1 MADRSARLAFIL
13 NLTDKVS
20 APLGKVKTTF
30 SDLAEQSQQNIIQ
43 MGAGLAGMVG
53 AGKAITESLEPALEV
68 NRALGD
74 MRALGT
80 AEDALAS
87 LNRKALEF
95 SITYATSAAEFVGS
109 SRVIDGAIKGLVG
122 GQLAAITSSSNLL
135 AKVTKADA
143 ETTGAYLGTMYNLF
157 KTEAD
162 KMGKVEWVEQ
172 LTGQTA
178 LAVKL
183 FRTDG
188 AQLKDAFKEVG
199 AIATQAGVGVAEQM
213 AVIGTLSSTMEGGDA
228 GGRYKAFFE
237 NIGAAAEKTG
247 LSFTDAAGNT
257 LPMIQILDKLQ
268 GKYGDLTS
276 AAAGTKLVEA
286 FGGEGAQVI
295 GALAK
300 DTDRLRNGIS
310 ELGKV
315 RGLENAEKMAKAMV
329 DPWQQFG
336 KAVDALRI
344 SFGQS
349 LIPTLT
355 PLMERLVGIASTL
368 TRWMQLFPN
377 ITRIIGITTLIILG
391 FVAAMSLLTLVVG
404 VSKMV
409 WLGMLTVWKLLN
421 WQGFKSIAMFLFHTV
436 LVAAFAAGLVILYT
450 WMGLVRVGMLL
461 WQGAIWLVNAAML
474 ANPVLLIVA
483 GIVLLVAAVVAAVV
497 YWDELCAALM
507 NTTAFQWISD
517 QLSTLSNWFGS
528 MGGWSGIAKTAW
540 DSILATVKGAINGLI
555 EMANKIPGVN
565 IETTFGD
572 LPEPPKV
579 PDLPG
584 QVGAPVP
591 GPQLPAVVTTP
602 PAGTV
607 PGPKVASAA
616 PVSANQTPKPLAL
629 VPAAVTRSAPAQVPA
644 PAVQVQP
651 APPISL
657 PQPDVLPFKP
667 LQMPVPQILQGEP
680 TKLPQPN
687 VLPFKPLQVPA
698 PQIKQAQ
705 PIMLPPASA
714 DLAFSMP
721 SKAALPARVEKVI
734 EMPAKSDKGIEA
746 RKAINANTSISPT
759 KPQAVPKGGLMQSFQ
774 NQSNAMNP
782 NQRAGTH
789 VETLN
794 INTAKPMTPLELEN
808 MMAMAVG
815 G

>member
-13 NLTDKVS
+13 KLTDKVS
-20 APLGKVKTTF
+20 APLGKVKTSF
-30 SDLAEQSQQNIIQ
+30 SDLAAKSQQNIIQ

-80 AEDALAS
+80 TEDALAS
-87 LNRKALEF
+87 LNRTALEF
-95 SITYATSAAEFVGS
+95 SITYAASAAEFVAS

-122 GQLAAITSSSNLL
+122 GQLATITSASNLL
-135 AKVTKADA
+135 AKVTKSDA

-157 KTEAD
+157 KSQAD
-162 KMGKVEWVEQ
+162 KMGRVEWAQQ

-199 AIATQAGVGVAEQM
+199 AIATQAGVSFAEQM
-213 AVIGTLSSTMEGGDA
+213 AVVGTLSSTMEGGDA

-237 NIGAAAEKTG
+237 NLSAAAEKTG
-247 LSFTDAAGNT
+247 LSFTDASGNA
-257 LPMIQILDKLQ
+257 LPMLQIMDKLQ

-276 AAAGTKLVEA
+276 AAAGTKLMEV

-300 DTDRLRNGIS
+300 DTDRLRNGIA

-329 DPWQQFG
+329 DPWEQFG
-336 KAVDALRI
+336 KAVEALRI
-344 SFGQS
+344 AFGQS

-355 PLMERLVGIASTL
+355 PLMERLVGIAKTL
-368 TRWMQLFPN
+368 TRWTQLFPN
-377 ITRIIGITTLIILG
+377 ITRLIGITTLVVFG
-391 FVAAMSLLTLVVG
+391 FIAAMSLLTLVVG

-409 WLGMLTVWKLLN
+409 WLGMLTVWKLLT

-436 LVAAFAAGLVILYT
+436 MVAAFVVGLIGLYT
-450 WMGLVRVGMLL
+450 WMAIVRVGMLL

-483 GIVLLVAAVVAAVV
+483 GIVLLATAVVAAVV

-517 QLSTLSNWFGS
+517 QMAKLSSWFDS

-540 DSILATVKGAINGLI
+540 DSILSTVKSAINGLI
-555 EMANKIPGVN
+555 EMANKIPGIN
-565 IETTFGD
+565 IETTFDD
-572 LPEPPKV
+572 LPEPPKI

-584 QVGAPVP
+584 QGAPVP
-591 GPQLPAVVTTP
+591 GPQLPA
-602 PAGTV
+602 A
-607 PGPKVASAA
+607 VA
-616 PVSANQTPKPLAL
+616 
-629 VPAAVTRSAPAQVPA
+629 RSAPTQGAA
-644 PAVQVQP
+644 ARVQVKP
-651 APPISL
+651 ATPIS
-657 PQPDVLPFKP
+657 
-667 LQMPVPQILQGEP
+667 
-680 TKLPQPN
+680 LPQPN
-687 VLPFKPLQVPA
+687 VLPFKPLQLPA
-698 PQIKQAQ
+698 PQISQAD
-705 PIMLPPASA
+705 PIMLPPVSA
-714 DLAFSMP
+714 DRAFSMP
-721 SKAALPARVEKVI
+721 AKTALPERVEKVI
-734 EMPAKSDKGIEA
+734 ELPAKSDKGIEA

-782 NQRAGTH
+782 NQRPGTH

-794 INTAKPMTPLELEN
+794 INTSKPMTPLELEN

>member
-1 MADRSARLAFIL
+1 
-13 NLTDKVS
+13 
-20 APLGKVKTTF
+20 
-30 SDLAEQSQQNIIQ
+30 
-43 MGAGLAGMVG
+43 
-53 AGKAITESLEPALEV
+53 
-68 NRALGD
+68 
-74 MRALGT
+74 
-80 AEDALAS
+80 
-87 LNRKALEF
+87 
-95 SITYATSAAEFVGS
+95 
-109 SRVIDGAIKGLVG
+109 KGLVG
-122 GQLAAITSSSNLL
+122 GQLATITSASNLL
-135 AKVTKADA
+135 AKVTKSDA

-157 KTEAD
+157 KSQAD
-162 KMGKVEWVEQ
+162 KMGRVEWAQQ

-199 AIATQAGVGVAEQM
+199 AIATQAGVSFAEQM
-213 AVIGTLSSTMEGGDA
+213 AVVGTLSSTMEGGDA

-237 NIGAAAEKTG
+237 NLNAAAEKTG
-247 LSFTDAAGNT
+247 LSFTDAAGNA
-257 LPMIQILDKLQ
+257 LPMLQIMDKLQ

-276 AAAGTKLVEA
+276 AAAGTKLMEV

-300 DTDRLRNGIS
+300 DTDRLRNGIA

-329 DPWQQFG
+329 DPWEQFG
-336 KAVDALRI
+336 KAVEALRI
-344 SFGQS
+344 AFGQS

-355 PLMERLVGIASTL
+355 PLMERLVGIAKTL
-368 TRWMQLFPN
+368 TRWTQLFPN
-377 ITRIIGITTLIILG
+377 ITRIIGITTLVVFG
-391 FVAAMSLLTLVVG
+391 FIAAMSLLTLVVG

-409 WLGMLTVWKLLN
+409 WLGMLTVWKLLT

-436 LVAAFAAGLVILYT
+436 MVAAFVVGLIGLYT
-450 WMGLVRVGMLL
+450 WMAIVRVGMLL

-483 GIVLLVAAVVAAVV
+483 GIVLLAAAVVAAVV
-497 YWDELCAALM
+497 YWDDLCTALM

-517 QLSTLSNWFGS
+517 QMAKLSSWFDS

-540 DSILATVKGAINGLI
+540 DSILSTVKGAINGLI
-555 EMANKIPGVN
+555 EMANKIPGIN

-602 PAGTV
+602 PGA
-607 PGPKVASAA
+607 KVASAA
-616 PVSANQTPKPLAL
+616 PAPASQPPKPLAL
-629 VPAAVTRSAPAQVPA
+629 VPTAVDRSAPAQGA
-644 PAVQVQP
+644 AARVQVKP
-651 APPISL
+651 APPIS
-657 PQPDVLPFKP
+657 
-667 LQMPVPQILQGEP
+667 
-680 TKLPQPN
+680 LPQPN
-687 VLPFKPLQVPA
+687 VLPFKPLQMPA
-698 PQIKQAQ
+698 PQISQAD

-721 SKAALPARVEKVI
+721 AKTVLPERVEKVI
-734 EMPAKSDKGIEA
+734 ELPAKSDKGIEA

-782 NQRAGTH
+782 NQRPGTH

-794 INTAKPMTPLELEN
+794 INTSKPMTPLELEN

>member
-13 NLTDKVS
+13 KLTDKVS
-20 APLGKVKTTF
+20 APLGKVKTSF
-30 SDLAEQSQQNIIQ
+30 SDLAAKSQQNIIQ

-80 AEDALAS
+80 TEDALAS
-87 LNRKALEF
+87 LNRTALEF
-95 SITYATSAAEFVGS
+95 SITYAASAAEFVAS

-122 GQLAAITSSSNLL
+122 GQLSTITSASNLL
-135 AKVTKADA
+135 AKVTKSDA

-157 KTEAD
+157 KSQAD
-162 KMGKVEWVEQ
+162 KMGRVEWAQQ

-199 AIATQAGVGVAEQM
+199 AIATQAGVSFAEQM
-213 AVIGTLSSTMEGGDA
+213 AVVGTLSSTMEGGDA

-237 NIGAAAEKTG
+237 NLSAAAEKTG
-247 LSFTDAAGNT
+247 LSFTDASGNA
-257 LPMIQILDKLQ
+257 LPMLQIMDKLQ

-276 AAAGTKLVEA
+276 AAAGTKLMEV

-300 DTDRLRNGIS
+300 DTDRLRNGIA

-336 KAVDALRI
+336 KAVEALRI
-344 SFGQS
+344 AFGQS

-355 PLMERLVGIASTL
+355 PLMERLVGIAKTL
-368 TRWMQLFPN
+368 TRWTQLFPN
-377 ITRIIGITTLIILG
+377 ITRLIGITTLVVFG
-391 FVAAMSLLTLVVG
+391 FIAAMSLLTLVVG

-409 WLGMLTVWKLLN
+409 WLGMLTVWKLLT

-436 LVAAFAAGLVILYT
+436 MVAAFVVGLIGLYT
-450 WMGLVRVGMLL
+450 WMAIVRVGMLL

-483 GIVLLVAAVVAAVV
+483 GIVLLAAAVVAAVV

-517 QLSTLSNWFGS
+517 QMAKLSSWFDS

-540 DSILATVKGAINGLI
+540 DSILSTVKSAINGLI
-555 EMANKIPGVN
+555 EMANKIPGIN
-565 IETTFGD
+565 IETTFDD
-572 LPEPPKV
+572 LPEPPKI

-584 QVGAPVP
+584 QGAPVP
-591 GPQLPAVVTTP
+591 GPQLPA
-602 PAGTV
+602 A
-607 PGPKVASAA
+607 VA
-616 PVSANQTPKPLAL
+616 
-629 VPAAVTRSAPAQVPA
+629 RSAPTQGAA
-644 PAVQVQP
+644 ARVQVKP
-651 APPISL
+651 ATPIS
-657 PQPDVLPFKP
+657 
-667 LQMPVPQILQGEP
+667 
-680 TKLPQPN
+680 LPQPN
-687 VLPFKPLQVPA
+687 VLPFKPLQLPA
-698 PQIKQAQ
+698 PQISQAD

-714 DLAFSMP
+714 DRAFSMP
-721 SKAALPARVEKVI
+721 AKTALPERVEKVI
-734 EMPAKSDKGIEA
+734 ELPSKSDKGIEA

-782 NQRAGTH
+782 NQRPGTH

-794 INTAKPMTPLELEN
+794 INTSKPMTPLELEN

>member
-20 APLGKVKTTF
+20 APLGKVKTSF
-30 SDLAEQSQQNIIQ
+30 SDLAAQSQQNIIQ
-43 MGAGLAGMVG
+43 MGAGLAGLVG
-53 AGKAITESLEPALEV
+53 AGVAITESLEPALEV

-87 LNRKALEF
+87 LNRTALEF
-95 SITYATSAAEFVGS
+95 SIDYAASAAEFVAS

-199 AIATQAGVGVAEQM
+199 AIATQAGVSVAEQM

-237 NIGAAAEKTG
+237 NMGAAAEKTG
-247 LSFTDAAGNT
+247 LTFTDAAGNA
-257 LPMIQILDKLQ
+257 LPMIQILDKLTA
-268 GKYGDLTS
+268 KYGDLTT
-276 AAAGTKLVEA
+276 AAAGTKLTEV

-336 KAVDALRI
+336 KAVEALRI
-344 SFGQS
+344 AFGQS

-368 TRWMQLFPN
+368 TRWTQLFPN
-377 ITRIIGITTLIILG
+377 ITRIIGITTLIVFG
-391 FVAAMSLLTLVVG
+391 FIAAMSLLTLVVG
-404 VSKMV
+404 ASKMV

-436 LVAAFAAGLVILYT
+436 LVAAFAAGLVVLYT

-497 YWDELCAALM
+497 YWDELCAAVM
-507 NTTAFQWISD
+507 NTAAFQWISE
-517 QLSTLSNWFGS
+517 QLTSLSDWFSS
-528 MGGWSGIAKTAW
+528 MGGWSGMAKAAW
-540 DSILATVKGAINGLI
+540 DGIINIFKQAINGLI
-555 EMANKIPGVN
+555 EMLNKIPGVQ
-565 IETTFGD
+565 IDAAFGD
-572 LPEPPKV
+572 MPVAPELPSIT
-579 PDLPG
+579 
-584 QVGAPVP
+584 APLVEAP
-591 GPQLPAVVTTP
+591 LLPQLVSP
-602 PAGTV
+602 PQSPIQAPPLV
-607 PGPKVASAA
+607 MAAAPKASASVMPMLNAMA
-616 PVSANQTPKPLAL
+616 PQ
-629 VPAAVTRSAPAQVPA
+629 AQ
-644 PAVQVQP
+644 
-651 APPISL
+651 L
-657 PQPDVLPFKP
+657 PQTNVLPFKP
-667 LQMPVPQILQGEP
+667 LQMP
-680 TKLPQPN
+680 
-687 VLPFKPLQVPA
+687 A
-698 PQIKQAQ
+698 PQINQAE
-705 PIMLPPASA
+705 PILLPPASA
-714 DLAFSMP
+714 DLASSMQP
-721 SKAALPARVEKVI
+721 KSVLPARVEKVI
-734 EMPAKSDKGIEA
+734 ELPAKSDKGIEA

-759 KPQAVPKGGLMQSFQ
+759 KPEAVPRGGLMQSFQ

-782 NQRAGTH
+782 NQRPGTH

-794 INTAKPMTPLELEN
+794 INTSKPMTPLELEN

>member
-20 APLGKVKTTF
+20 APLGKVKTSF
-30 SDLAEQSQQNIIQ
+30 SDLAAQSQQNIIQ

-53 AGKAITESLEPALEV
+53 AGTAITESLEPALEV

-87 LNRKALEF
+87 LNSKALEF
-95 SITYATSAAEFVGS
+95 SITYAASAAEFVAS

-162 KMGKVEWVEQ
+162 KMGKVEWIEQ

-199 AIATQAGVGVAEQM
+199 AIATQAGVSVAEQM
-213 AVIGTLSSTMEGGDA
+213 AVIGSLSSTMEGGDA

-237 NIGAAAEKTG
+237 NMGASAEKTG
-247 LSFTDAAGNT
+247 IKLTDASGKA
-257 LPMIQILDKLQ
+257 LPMIEILDKLTA
-268 GKYGDLTS
+268 KYGDLTS
-276 AAAGTKLVEA
+276 ASAGTKLMEA

-336 KAVDALRI
+336 KAVEALRI
-344 SFGQS
+344 AFGQS

-355 PLMERLVGIASTL
+355 PLMDRLVGIAQTL
-368 TRWMQLFPN
+368 TRWTQLFPN
-377 ITRIIGITTLIILG
+377 ITRIIGITTLVVFG
-391 FVAAMSLLTLVVG
+391 FIGAMSLLTLVVG

-436 LVAAFAAGLVILYT
+436 LVAAFAAGLVVLYT

-461 WQGAIWLVNAAML
+461 WQGAIWLVNAAMW

-483 GIVLLVAAVVAAVV
+483 GIVLLAAAVVAAVV

-517 QLSTLSNWFGS
+517 QMASLSNWFGS

-555 EMANKIPGVN
+555 QMANKIPGVN
-565 IETTFGD
+565 IETTFAD

-579 PDLPG
+579 PEVPG
-584 QVGAPVP
+584 PVVTP
-591 GPQLPAVVTTP
+591 GPQLPAAVATP
-602 PAGTV
+602 PADTLPGPKVAAPLAATV
-607 PGPKVASAA
+607 PGPKMASATPV
-616 PVSANQTPKPLAL
+616 PVSQPPKPLAL
-629 VPAAVTRSAPAQVPA
+629 VPAAVTRAAPAQIPA
-644 PAVQVQP
+644 PKVQVLP
-651 APPISL
+651 APPISV
-657 PQPDVLPFKP
+657 PQPNVLPFKP

-680 TKLPQPN
+680 
-687 VLPFKPLQVPA
+687 
-698 PQIKQAQ
+698 IK
-705 PIMLPPASA
+705 LPPAPA
-714 DLAFSMP
+714 GLALP
-721 SKAALPARVEKVI
+721 TPATTALPARVEKVI
-734 EMPAKSDKGIEA
+734 QLPAQAEKGIEA
-746 RKAINANTSISPT
+746 RKAVSANTSISPT
-759 KPQAVPKGGLMQSFQ
+759 KPTAVPKGGLMQTFQ
-774 NQSNAMNP
+774 NQNNALNP
-782 NQRAGTH
+782 HERQGMR
-789 VETLN
+789 VEKVEIHTSKN
-794 INTAKPMTPLELEN
+794 MTPLEMEN

>member
-13 NLTDKVS
+13 KLTDKVS
-20 APLGKVKTTF
+20 APLGKVKTSF
-30 SDLAEQSQQNIIQ
+30 SDLAAKSQQNIIQ

-80 AEDALAS
+80 TEDALAS
-87 LNRKALEF
+87 LNRTALEF
-95 SITYATSAAEFVGS
+95 SITYAASAAEFVAS

-122 GQLAAITSSSNLL
+122 GQLATITSASNLL
-135 AKVTKADA
+135 AKVTKSDA

-157 KTEAD
+157 KSQAD
-162 KMGKVEWVEQ
+162 KMGRVEWAQQ

-199 AIATQAGVGVAEQM
+199 AIATQAGVSFAEQM
-213 AVIGTLSSTMEGGDA
+213 AVVGTLSSTMEGGDA

-237 NIGAAAEKTG
+237 NLSAAAEKTG
-247 LSFTDAAGNT
+247 LSFTDASGNA
-257 LPMIQILDKLQ
+257 LPMLQIMDKLQ

-276 AAAGTKLVEA
+276 AAAGTKLMEV

-300 DTDRLRNGIS
+300 DTDRLRNGIA

-329 DPWQQFG
+329 DPWEQFG
-336 KAVDALRI
+336 KAVEALRI
-344 SFGQS
+344 AFGQS

-355 PLMERLVGIASTL
+355 PLMERLVGIAKTL
-368 TRWMQLFPN
+368 TRWTQLFPN
-377 ITRIIGITTLIILG
+377 ITRLIGITTLVVFG
-391 FVAAMSLLTLVVG
+391 FIAAMSLLTLVVG

-409 WLGMLTVWKLLN
+409 WLGMLTAWKLLT

-436 LVAAFAAGLVILYT
+436 MVAAFVVGLIGLYT
-450 WMGLVRVGMLL
+450 WMAIVRVGMLL

-483 GIVLLVAAVVAAVV
+483 GIVLLAAAVVAAVV

-517 QLSTLSNWFGS
+517 QMAKLSSWFDS
-528 MGGWSGIAKTAW
+528 MGSWSGIAKTAW
-540 DSILATVKGAINGLI
+540 DSILSTVKGAINGLI
-555 EMANKIPGVN
+555 EMANKIPGIN

-591 GPQLPAVVTTP
+591 GPQLPA
-602 PAGTV
+602 A
-607 PGPKVASAA
+607 VA
-616 PVSANQTPKPLAL
+616 
-629 VPAAVTRSAPAQVPA
+629 RSAPAQGA
-644 PAVQVQP
+644 AARVQVKP
-651 APPISL
+651 APPI
-657 PQPDVLPFKP
+657 
-667 LQMPVPQILQGEP
+667 G
-680 TKLPQPN
+680 LPQPN
-687 VLPFKPLQVPA
+687 VLPFKPLQLPA
-698 PQIKQAQ
+698 PQISQAD

-721 SKAALPARVEKVI
+721 AKTALPERVEKVI
-734 EMPAKSDKGIEA
+734 ELPAKSDKGIEA

-782 NQRAGTH
+782 NQRPGTH

-794 INTAKPMTPLELEN
+794 INTSKPMTPLELEN